1 MLSRTDI
8 IKRLQRSFSFY
19 KKDRNY
25 FESLIGLD
33 IINLNTA
40 YSLVLNHLKQ
50 DYNNLE
56 MAWFIEQLQNKKR
69 TLIKNLSYIIN
80 ALYKFDIMFD
90 INYLA
95 SLLKKYPELDEI
107 LSELFDGKDKIN
119 YDYLSK
125 LVDNEKVINFL
136 N

>member
-80 ALYKFDIMFD
+80 
-90 INYLA
+90 
-95 SLLKKYPELDEI
+95 S
-107 LSELFDGKDKIN
+107 
-119 YDYLSK
+119 
-125 LVDNEKVINFL
+125 V
-136 N
+136 